1 MCGDVG
7 NGVVVGQEIFVEPE
21 AAVGFDFV
29 RIGNAFIAGLIPF
42 DFDLHGIFR
51 TLSVV
56 VDIQEADNRCACLLF
71 VFFEDGLHDGVFGI
85 YGGFMIFVQVDDA
98 VDQDHT
104 DVKAFVVDTFDG
116 IGQRQFSGQPFPDGI
131 CFSVGNAAFCFL
143 KLFFGRFLFVVRGIV
158 IFQMN
163 GACVMHVRKD
173 EVEDI
178 VQFRQ
183 EKIQMFRIFR
193 VE

>member
-29 RIGNAFIAGLIPF
+29 RIGNAFVAGLISF
-42 DFDLHGIFR
+42 DFDFHGVFR
-51 TLSVV
+51 MFSVAV
-56 VDIQEADNRCACLLF
+56 NVQKAGNWCACLLF
-71 VFFEDGLHDGVFGI
+71 VFVEDGPHDGVFGI
-85 YGGFMIFVQVDDA
+85 HGDFMIFVLVDDA